1 MSFSIFSG
9 GVVISCGGGAIF
21 SPLFDIANPIF
32 AGDGRE
38 VINSS
43 QNASQ
48 GQTLSGATHIL
59 VDNQGHRKD
68 ISRLIRFYAS
78 LIYSFITLI
87 LSYSFILMRIYLG
100 KIPID
105 PVYYTINPP
114 GYRRHDGPI
123 IRTVVTNA
131 WIAVSI
137 TALVISM
144 GLIKGI
150 VYFAAS
156 LKSIM

>member
-1 MSFSIFSG
+1 M
-9 GVVISCGGGAIF
+9 
-21 SPLFDIANPIF
+21 
-32 AGDGRE
+32 
-38 VINSS
+38 
-43 QNASQ
+43 
-48 GQTLSGATHIL
+48 L
-59 VDNQGHRKD
+59 VDNQGHRQD
-68 ISRLIRFYAS
+68 ISLLIRLYAS

-87 LSYSFILMRIYLG
+87 LSYGFILMRIYLG

-114 GYRRHDGPI
+114 GYRRYDGPV

-137 TALVISM
+137 TGLVIGM

-150 VYFAAS
+150 IYFAAS